1 MVLGNNRAI
10 GAMVFANMILWSSVS
25 QSAFFDHEVSEQPA
39 RTGSELQMPPTSS
52 EIGAHIA
59 ISYQALSDA
68 VTSALPKSFH
78 ADGRTSVCADLNE
91 AVQQTIQRRIGG
103 DVGRFLGNVVRIVT
117 QVVTVNQLRH
127 VCQDVDY
134 KVQVDRA
141 SPLTV
146 SPASNAAR
154 LVTNV
159 FINGQAG
166 FSGDLAKALALNAKN
181 FRGALELSAMMS
193 ADLDDHWC
201 PHLSVVPNSRW
212 TNQAELEIVHNVWLG
227 IEGQVSDQVNKQLRD
242 AVARLQEN
250 FKCNLVTDAVQRIWH
265 PYSVPLAIGSQNTTA
280 TFLNI
285 IPENAGFSG
294 VNYDAADLEIAVTIE
309 AGTQIGPNSLPIPAI
324 TQPLPPLRRIPAS
337 SDRINISL
345 PITASYEDITKALRS
360 FVEGKSFE
368 KDLPVGHVKVRIA
381 KVDVYPTNGKLVVVI
396 HFAAKTGH
404 QMFDT
409 NGTVYLTGEP
419 TLEPD
424 RQVIK
429 VQNLSVTNVLD
440 NRLWEILSIIFN
452 DQIKVLLQQNAVF
465 DLRPKIAQ
473 LRTEIQTEIARA
485 AAQQKIGLTLDQNFV
500 GLRQIALQNKTIVVV
515 VGFQGAA
522 DMALNVIEL
531 SPPKPN
537 R

>member
-1 MVLGNNRAI
+1 V
-10 GAMVFANMILWSSVS
+10 
-25 QSAFFDHEVSEQPA
+25 
-39 RTGSELQMPPTSS
+39 PPTSS
-52 EIGAHIA
+52 QIGAHIA

-68 VTSALPKSFH
+68 ITSALPKSFH

-103 DVGRFLGNVVRIVT
+103 DVGRFLGNAVRIVT

-134 KVQVDRA
+134 KVQVDRT

-146 SPASNAAR
+146 APASNAAR
-154 LVTNV
+154 LATNLN
-159 FINGQAG
+159 ITGQAG

-181 FRGALELSAMMS
+181 FRGALELSAVIS

-212 TNQAELEIVHNVWLG
+212 TNRAELEIVHNVWLG
-227 IEGQVSDQVNKQLRD
+227 IEGQVSDQVNKQLSD
-242 AVARLQEN
+242 AVAKLQAN
-250 FKCNLVTDAVQRIWH
+250 LKCNLVTDAVQRIWH
-265 PYSVPLAIGSQNTTA
+265 PYSVPLAIGSLSTTPA
-280 TFLNI
+280 FLNI
-285 IPENAGFSG
+285 LPENAGFSG
-294 VNYDAADLEIAVTIE
+294 VNYDAADLAMAVTIE
-309 AGTQIGPNSLPIPAI
+309 AVTQIGPNSLPMPAV

-345 PITASYEDITKALRS
+345 PITAPYEDITKALRP

-368 KDLPVGHVKVRIA
+368 KDLPVGHVKVSIA
-381 KVDVYPTNGKLVVVI
+381 RVDVYPTNSKFAVAI

-404 QMFDT
+404 QIFDT

-419 TLEPD
+419 TLDPD

-429 VQNLSVTNVLD
+429 VQNLSVTNILD
-440 NRLWEILSIIFN
+440 NHLWEIVATIFN
-452 DQIKVLLQQNAVF
+452 DQIRSVLQQNAVF

-473 LRTEIQTEIARA
+473 LRTEIQTEMARA
-485 AAQQKIGLTLDQNFV
+485 AAQEKIGLTLDQKFV
-500 GLRQIALQNKTIVVV
+500 GLRQIALQDRAIVVV

-522 DMALNVIEL
+522 DMTLNFIEL
-531 SPPKPN
+531 SPSKPSQ
-537 R
+537 